1 MDEVEVDVNVRREDE
16 EVVEDDYD
24 VRRRKHNGNEEN
36 QRSTQSK
43 DENIAQTPDRWT
55 RLTVVEPVSSAGV
68 LAPALPLDVLDVRR
82 MVVVNRGP

>member
-1 MDEVEVDVNVRREDE
+1 MNVRREDE